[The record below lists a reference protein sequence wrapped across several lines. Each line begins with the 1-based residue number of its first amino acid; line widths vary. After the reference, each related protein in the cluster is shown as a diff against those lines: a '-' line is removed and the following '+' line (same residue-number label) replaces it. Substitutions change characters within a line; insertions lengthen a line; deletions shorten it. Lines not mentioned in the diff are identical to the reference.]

1 MFHRKHYA
9 EACRKSLEGYVLS
22 ENIGLDR
29 WGNVMPRAW
38 KREEAERLLE
48 LCREGYRSFEIS
60 KKLNRSPKAIQKAF
74 RRFGFPA
81 LHNVYPRRGCD
92 NSQWKGGIHIGKN
105 GYLYFRRPHHPHANH
120 AGYVLAHRLV
130 VEEHLGRYLLPTEVV
145 HHKDGNPANNDISNL
160 EVFSS
165 NGQHLRA
172 TLKGVRH
179 NMTPEGR
186 KKLSE
191 LSRNRWRLHREGKK
205 VMRVGRRPST
215 HSKTASLEK

>member
-1 MFHRKHYA
+1 MFRRQHYA
-9 EACRKSLEGYVLS
+9 SMCRRALEGFEIPRDVQFGTKDNAWSKELS
-22 ENIGLDR
+22 
-29 WGNVMPRAW
+29 
-38 KREEAERLLE
+38 ERLLA
-48 LCREGYRSFEIS
+48 LCREGYRSFEIA
-60 KKLNRSPKAIQKAF
+60 KKLNKSPKAIQKAF
-74 RRFGFPA
+74 RRFGFPV
-81 LHNVYPRRGCD
+81 LHNVCPRCGRD
-92 NSQWKGGIHIGKN
+92 NPQWKGGIHIGKD
-105 GYLYFRRPHHPHANH
+105 GYLYLRRPNHPHANH
-120 AGYVLAHRLV
+120 AGYVFAHRLA

-191 LSRNRWRLHREGKK
+191 LSRNRWRLHRGGRK
-205 VMRVGRRPST
+205 VMRVGRHPSV
-215 HSKTASLEK
+215 HSKTASPEK